1 MYRKS
6 ILLLVLVLSAGCQHQ
21 RHSEAKPM
29 HQITELNINTEWSG
43 DQPKVNANIIVRWSR

>member
-29 HQITELNINTEWSG
+29 RQVTELNINTEWSG